1 MNAIEIKDLCKSYS
15 GFAIDNLSLTVPQGC
30 IVGLIGENGAGKS
43 TTINLILDTLQKDSG
58 SIKLFGNDNTQN
70 TSALKEDIGV
80 VPDEPGFPECLTAAQ
95 VNSIMK
101 YTFTNWD
108 EAAFNNYISMLK
120 IPTGKPFKD
129 FSRGMKMKL
138 SIAVAMSHNAKLLI
152 LDEPTSGLDPVVRDE
167 VIDMFNEFTRD
178 ETHSVL
184 ISSHIV
190 SDLEKICDYIAFIHK
205 GRLLLF
211 EEKDAL
217 LERHGIIQ
225 CSEEQFNSLPEQ
237 AVKGV
242 KKTSFGINA
251 IVEKEYVPSDI
262 ELLPVTIEELFVF
275 MVKEA

>member
-1 MNAIEIKDLCKSYS
+1 
-15 GFAIDNLSLTVPQGC
+15 
-30 IVGLIGENGAGKS
+30 
-43 TTINLILDTLQKDSG
+43 
-58 SIKLFGNDNTQN
+58 
-70 TSALKEDIGV
+70 
-80 VPDEPGFPECLTAAQ
+80 
-95 VNSIMK
+95 
-101 YTFTNWD
+101 
-108 EAAFNNYISMLK
+108 
-120 IPTGKPFKD
+120 
-129 FSRGMKMKL
+129 MKL

-152 LDEPTSGLDPVVRDE
+152 LDEPTGGLDPVVRDE

-217 LERHGIIQ
+217 LDRHCIVQ
-225 CSEEQFNSLPEQ
+225 CNEEQFNFLPEQ

-242 KKTSFGINA
+242 KKTPFGINA
-251 IVEKEYVPSDI
+251 IVEKEYMPSDI
-262 ELLPVTIEELFVF
+262 QKLPVTIEELFVF

>member
-1 MNAIEIKDLCKSYS
+1 
-15 GFAIDNLSLTVPQGC
+15 
-30 IVGLIGENGAGKS
+30 
-43 TTINLILDTLQKDSG
+43 
-58 SIKLFGNDNTQN
+58 
-70 TSALKEDIGV
+70 
-80 VPDEPGFPECLTAAQ
+80 
-95 VNSIMK
+95 MK
-101 YTFTNWD
+101 YTFTSWD

-120 IPTGKPFKD
+120 IPAGKPFKD

-138 SIAVAMSHNAKLLI
+138 SIAVAMSHNARLLI

-167 VIDMFNEFTRD
+167 VIDMFNELFTRD

-190 SDLEKICDYIAFIHK
+190 SDLEKICDYIAFIHQ

-225 CSEEQFNSLPEQ
+225 CSEEEFVNIPKK

-242 KKTSFGINA
+242 KKTPFGINA